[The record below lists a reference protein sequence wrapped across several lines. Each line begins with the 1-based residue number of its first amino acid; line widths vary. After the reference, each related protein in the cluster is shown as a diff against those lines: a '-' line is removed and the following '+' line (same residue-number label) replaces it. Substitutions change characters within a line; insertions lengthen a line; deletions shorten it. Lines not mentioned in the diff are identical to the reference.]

1 MSLAIH
7 VTAAAGLLLA
17 GCAGIRPI
25 EPQDP
30 PPRRI
35 SVGWIRQDWR
45 ICNEDD
51 SCPRPTPKTIVPA
64 APIPTAGQLPTTEK
78 PRPTMTTERKPAIV
92 HFVFAQATPTEA
104 GAAQLDGLLSQIRER
119 DAIHI
124 VGHTDDIGSLAVN
137 ERLANRRAEFV
148 TKWLKRRGIRN
159 PMDVEARGKCCYVA
173 ANDSEEGRA
182 ANRRVEIHFTT
193 NQKEIVR

>member
-1 MSLAIH
+1 MSLAIR

-17 GCAGIRPI
+17 GCAGTRPI

-35 SVGWIRQDWR
+35 SVGWISRDWR
-45 ICNEDD
+45 TCGDD
-51 SCPRPTPKTIVPA
+51 GSCPRPTPKTIVPA
-64 APIPTAGQLPTTEK
+64 APIPTAGLPPTPEKQRPTTT
-78 PRPTMTTERKPAIV
+78 PERKPVIV
-92 HFVFAQATPTEA
+92 HFVFAQATPTAA
-104 GAAQLDGLLSQIRER
+104 GAAQLDGLLSQIREH

-124 VGHTDDIGSLAVN
+124 AGHTDDIGTLAVN
-137 ERLANRRAEFV
+137 ERLAHLRAEFV
-148 TKWLKRRGIRN
+148 TKWLKRRGVRN

>member
-1 MSLAIH
+1 LSLAIR
-7 VTAAAGLLLA
+7 VMAAAGLLLA

-45 ICNEDD
+45 TCSEDD
-51 SCPRPTPKTIVPA
+51 SCPRPTPKTIEPA
-64 APIPTAGQLPTTEK
+64 APIPTAERTTTSEK
-78 PRPTMTTERKPAIV
+78 PRPTTTIERKPVIV
-92 HFVFAQATPTEA
+92 HFVFARATPTGA
-104 GAAQLDGLLSQIRER
+104 GTAQLEGLLSQIRER

-124 VGHTDDIGSLAVN
+124 NGHTDDIGSLGVN
-137 ERLANRRAEFV
+137 ERLAHRRAEFV
-148 TKWLKRRGIRN
+148 AKWLKRRGVRN